1 MFRFFALMIAVVSLS
16 ACENIDDI
24 SGEPVPIGEFALAH
38 NIVIAPNL
46 VKGPVS
52 RDASK
57 DEWIEAVTKA
67 IDTRFSRYDGDQLYH
82 FGISLEGYVLAQPG
96 IPLVLSPKSA
106 LIFKLTVWD
115 DAAGKK
121 LNDEP
126 EQITVLENLDGDTI
140 VGSGLTKSAEEQL
153 QSLSENAAKMIQ
165 RYITRQH
172 RQEKWFK
179 RRKELGPKVVETP
192 QTPEATDETLEKVND
207 DAPAAAAAVEK
218 AQDKVAQ
225 AQDVVESETASN

>member
-1 MFRFFALMIAVVSLS
+1 M
-16 ACENIDDI
+16 
-24 SGEPVPIGEFALAH
+24 
-38 NIVIAPNL
+38 
-46 VKGPVS
+46 
-52 RDASK
+52 
-57 DEWIEAVTKA
+57 
-67 IDTRFSRYDGDQLYH
+67 
-82 FGISLEGYVLAQPG
+82 LAQPG
-96 IPLVLSPKSA
+96 IPLVFSPKSA

-121 LNDEP
+121 LNEEP

-140 VGSGLTKSAEEQL
+140 IGSGLTKSAEEQL

-192 QTPEATDETLEKVND
+192 QTPEATDETSEKVND

-218 AQDKVAQ
+218 AQDKVAE

>member
-1 MFRFFALMIAVVSLS
+1 MFRFFALLIAIVSLS

-24 SGEPVPIGEFALAH
+24 SGKPAPIGEFALAH

-57 DEWIEAVTKA
+57 DEWIEAVTKS

-96 IPLVLSPKSA
+96 IPLILSPKSL

-121 LNDEP
+121 LNEEP
-126 EQITVLENLDGDTI
+126 KQITVFETLDGDTI

-153 QSLSENAAKMIQ
+153 ETLSENAAKMIQ
-165 RYITRQH
+165 RYITHQH
-172 RQEKWFK
+172 RQEKWFQ
-179 RRKELGPKVVETP
+179 RRRELDPKVVEAP
-192 QTPEATDETLEKVND
+192 QTPEATDETSEQAKTDAPTTAATVEKVQDN
-207 DAPAAAAAVEK
+207 AAE
-218 AQDKVAQ
+218 AQDA
-225 AQDVVESETASN
+225 VESETASN

>member
-1 MFRFFALMIAVVSLS
+1 MFRFSALLIAIVSLS

-24 SGEPVPIGEFALAH
+24 SGKPAPIGEFALAH

-57 DEWIEAVTKA
+57 DEWIDAVTKA

-96 IPLVLSPKSA
+96 IPLILSPKSA

-121 LNDEP
+121 LNEEP
-126 EQITVLENLDGDTI
+126 KQITVLETLDGDTI

-153 QSLSENAAKMIQ
+153 ETLSENAAKMIQ
-165 RYITRQH
+165 RYITHQH

-179 RRKELGPKVVETP
+179 RRKELDLKVVETP
-192 QTPEATDETLEKVND
+192 QTPEATDETSEQAKTNAPTTAATVEKVQD
-207 DAPAAAAAVEK
+207 KAAE
-218 AQDKVAQ
+218 AQDAVK
-225 AQDVVESETASN
+225 SETASN